1 MHQNVDTP
9 LYTHTQTDIDID
21 NMTEPQT
28 QAYSIEVAIGCT
40 VNCRASV
47 IIYRV
52 LEFMA
57 FIN

>member
-52 LEFMA
+52 LEFREDL
-57 FIN
+57 N